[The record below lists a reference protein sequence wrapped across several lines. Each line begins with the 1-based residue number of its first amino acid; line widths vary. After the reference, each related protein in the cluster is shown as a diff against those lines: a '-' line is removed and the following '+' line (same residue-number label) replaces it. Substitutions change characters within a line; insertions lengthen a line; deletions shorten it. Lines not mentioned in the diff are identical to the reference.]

1 MVEKRKKEEEDR
13 RLESERRQRDEA
25 LKKIMV
31 KKELEKTNLLRGFG
45 QEAELKEEGFWSK
58 LIKEDKQE
66 IELYPP

>member
-1 MVEKRKKEEEDR
+1 
-13 RLESERRQRDEA
+13 
-25 LKKIMV
+25 MV

-66 IELYPP
+66 FELYPP